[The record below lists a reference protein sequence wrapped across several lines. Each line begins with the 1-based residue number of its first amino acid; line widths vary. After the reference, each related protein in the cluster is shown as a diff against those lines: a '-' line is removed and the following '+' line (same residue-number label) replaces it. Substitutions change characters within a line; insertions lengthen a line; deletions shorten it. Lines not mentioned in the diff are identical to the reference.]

1 MSEFEKSMNGYGMVF
16 GLTCSERDRLSHV
29 KFMQKS
35 AMLEAIGKLKPTYIL
50 RLKNIVHFNGE
61 FHKEDVVYLIPKD
74 IDQLASD
81 LMEKSMSYAIL
92 WIDCDILGFNE
103 IAIAR
108 TAHHTTNIDA
118 DIIGALIDKLGKD
131 EMQLDG

>member
-1 MSEFEKSMNGYGMVF
+1 M
-16 GLTCSERDRLSHV
+16 
-29 KFMQKS
+29 
-35 AMLEAIGKLKPTYIL
+35 
-50 RLKNIVHFNGE
+50 
-61 FHKEDVVYLIPKD
+61 IPRD

-92 WIDCDILGFNE
+92 WIDTDIIGFNE

-118 DIIGALIDKLGKD
+118 DIIGALIGKFGK
-131 EMQLDG
+131 EPEDGGV